1 MKYKAKHTSYNLNL
15 LLKSQIGRAFVG
27 TKMRGDTVEGNLEI
41 IKSVSSFAKFAASL
55 FILQTRKKHN
65 SELIICPPPFRPCRL
80 QAAGWR
86 PTHALVIYLFKS
98 FKNRIT
104 LSVIVA
110 CLSSL

>member
-65 SELIICPPPFRPCRL
+65 SEFSQKETRDVFVRNTMPPNAP
-80 QAAGWR
+80 
-86 PTHALVIYLFKS
+86 LF
-98 FKNRIT
+98 
-104 LSVIVA
+104 
-110 CLSSL
+110 CCC